1 MSSVMNDRLPRHRIT
16 VEEYYRMAEEGLLK
30 PDVRHE
36 LIEGEII
43 EMAPMGSPHA
53 AEATDLMYLFVRSL
67 GSSALVRV
75 QMPVRLDTCS
85 EPEPDVAV
93 VRPRQDSYRTQH
105 PTADDVILL
114 VEVSDS
120 SSSRDR
126 KRKIPLY
133 ARYGVP
139 EVWIV
144 DVARRQLHVYRS
156 PKDGVYSHSSPSTV
170 LGPTP
175 LSALPGA
182 LVDLSSLFGTFS

>member
-1 MSSVMNDRLPRHRIT
+1 
-16 VEEYYRMAEEGLLK
+16 MAEEGLLK

-53 AEATDLMYLFVRSL
+53 AEASDLMYLFIRSL

-75 QMPVRLDTCS
+75 QMPVRLDTFS
-85 EPEPDVAV
+85 EPEPDLAV
-93 VRPRQDSYRTQH
+93 VRPRQDSYRARH
-105 PTADDVILL
+105 PTAAEVLLL
-114 VEVSDS
+114 VEISDS
-120 SSSRDR
+120 SCSRDR
-126 KRKIPLY
+126 RRKIPLY

-144 DVARRQLHVYRS
+144 DVARRQLHSYRS
-156 PKDGVYSHSSPSTV
+156 PKDGVFSDSASTTS
-170 LGPTP
+170 LGATP

-182 LVDLSSLFGTFS
+182 VVDLSVLFGKPN